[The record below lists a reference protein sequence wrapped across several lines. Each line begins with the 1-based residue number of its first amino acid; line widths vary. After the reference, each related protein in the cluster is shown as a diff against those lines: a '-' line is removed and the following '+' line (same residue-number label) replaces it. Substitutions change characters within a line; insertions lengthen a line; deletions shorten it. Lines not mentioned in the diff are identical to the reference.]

1 MTLAFM
7 HYGPIRALVNFNE
20 FMREYNEVRKQ
31 NDKAQA
37 DALRTANVRYIYIHH
52 NMLRL
57 LTAIKKDASR
67 CHERLCC

>member
-20 FMREYNEVRKQ
+20 FMREYNEVKKQ

-37 DALRTANVRYIYIHH
+37 DALRTANVRFID
-52 NMLRL
+52 N
-57 LTAIKKDASR
+57 
-67 CHERLCC
+67 